1 MFLEV
6 RLGVVDKMLQ
16 QSTEEDRQSQQHED
30 ASNEPCG
37 ERCLCVFSKQL
48 PNEEREEDKED
59 DQVDKSDSHLQ
70 QEPPVLPTGPVH
82 TGAV

>member
-16 QSTEEDRQSQQHED
+16 QPAEEDRQSQQHED
-30 ASNEPCG
+30 AGNEPCG
-37 ERCLCVFSKQL
+37 EGCLCVLSKQL
-48 PNEEREEDKED
+48 PNEEREEDEED
-59 DQVDKSDSHLQ
+59 DQVDESDSHFQ

-82 TGAV
+82 AGTI